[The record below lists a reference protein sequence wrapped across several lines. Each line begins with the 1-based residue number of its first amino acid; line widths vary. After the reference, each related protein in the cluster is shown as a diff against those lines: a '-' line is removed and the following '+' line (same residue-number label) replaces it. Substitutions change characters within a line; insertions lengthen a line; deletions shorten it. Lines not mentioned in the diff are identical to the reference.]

1 MSVYSVLKLR
11 NDYTVFE
18 ELPTSVGDLTVVNAV
33 LRGDAWP
40 KTYICDCQ
48 ILNRRQQL
56 LKYNSVTSKLMI
68 VISSILYISTAYSF
82 FIIFIKC
89 HFLITLYFFHASMN
103 KAYMQD
109 Y

>member
-1 MSVYSVLKLR
+1 MSVYSVLTLR

-56 LKYNSVTSKLMI
+56 LKYNSVISKLMI
-68 VISSILYISTAYSF
+68 VISSILYISTAYTESG
-82 FIIFIKC
+82 
-89 HFLITLYFFHASMN
+89 HFLFTLYFFHASMN

>member
-33 LRGDAWP
+33 LRGDAWR

-56 LKYNSVTSKLMI
+56 LKYNSLISKLMI

-82 FIIFIKC
+82 FIIFINC
-89 HFLITLYFFHASMN
+89 EILSLVIFYLLSIFF
-103 KAYMQD
+103 KLL
-109 Y
+109 